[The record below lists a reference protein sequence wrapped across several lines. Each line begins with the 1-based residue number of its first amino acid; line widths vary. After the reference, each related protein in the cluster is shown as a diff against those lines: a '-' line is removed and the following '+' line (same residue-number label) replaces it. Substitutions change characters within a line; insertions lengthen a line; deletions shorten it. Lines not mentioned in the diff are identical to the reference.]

1 VSEPA
6 AEPEMQVDF
15 LQIPGLTFQRRP
27 VKLISMNS
35 GEEAS
40 RPGIVLAVDEP
51 MTRASLRRLLED
63 AGFDVRAEAG
73 DAETAIEVTV
83 RERPRLCLVDL
94 FISGGGTRVVREVSQ
109 RLPETAVVVLTA
121 SADRDDMID
130 AIRAGASGYLVKSM
144 DPDRIGQALR
154 CALAGEAAIPRLLVA
169 ELVQDLQ
176 MLGRHR
182 VDAGGS
188 GRATLTGRQWE
199 VLQLMCDGL
208 SGRNIAERLK
218 LSPVTIR
225 RHSAEAVRKLGV
237 RDRREAIALLQE
249 HA

>member
-1 VSEPA
+1 
-6 AEPEMQVDF
+6 M
-15 LQIPGLTFQRRP
+15 
-27 VKLISMNS
+27 SMNP
-35 GEEAS
+35 GEEAAS

-73 DAETAIEVTV
+73 DAETAIEV
-83 RERPRLCLVDL
+83 
-94 FISGGGTRVVREVSQ
+94 
-109 RLPETAVVVLTA
+109 
-121 SADRDDMID
+121 
-130 AIRAGASGYLVKSM
+130 
-144 DPDRIGQALR
+144 LR

-176 MLGRHR
+176 MQGRHR
-182 VDAGGS
+182 VIAGGR

-237 RDRREAIALLQE
+237 QDRDEAIALLQE
-249 HA
+249 NA

>member
-1 VSEPA
+1 
-6 AEPEMQVDF
+6 MH
-15 LQIPGLTFQRRP
+15 R
-27 VKLISMNS
+27 
-35 GEEAS
+35 GEEAGVP
-40 RPGIVLAVDEP
+40 PGIVLVADEP

-73 DAETAIEVTV
+73 DEETAIEVTL
-83 RERPRLCLVDL
+83 RLCLVDL
-94 FISGGGTRVVREVSQ
+94 FISGGGIRVVREVSQ

-130 AIRAGASGYLVKSM
+130 AIRAGASGYLVKGM

-182 VDAGGS
+182 VVAGGR

-237 RDRREAIALLQE
+237 RDRQEAIALLQE